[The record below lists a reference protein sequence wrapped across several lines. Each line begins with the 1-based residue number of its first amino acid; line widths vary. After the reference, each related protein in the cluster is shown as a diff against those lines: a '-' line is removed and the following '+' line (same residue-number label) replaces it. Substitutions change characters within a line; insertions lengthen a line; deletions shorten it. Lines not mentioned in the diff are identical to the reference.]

1 MSFSPSP
8 EECPKQPQ
16 LPICKQTHILMT
28 VRKGLLGGT
37 VPLIRPANTVEKD
50 RQALS
55 TKALLWM

>member
-28 VRKGLLGGT
+28 VRKVLQGEI
-37 VPLIRPANTVEKD
+37 VPFIRPTNTAEKD
-50 RQALS
+50 RQALGI
-55 TKALLWM
+55 KALLWM